1 LTAIAQ
7 KQSSKTLVAYFS
19 ATGTTEKAAKVVA
32 EVTGGTL
39 YEIQPAKKYT
49 SADLDWHDKSSR
61 SSEEMA
67 DAKSRPTLSSKAE
80 NLADYDT
87 VYIGFPIWW
96 NLAPRIINTFIES
109 GDFSGKTVILF
120 ATSGGSSISNS
131 EKELQKTYSNLKWQ
145 KGKLLNGATKEDAI
159 LTVNA
164 LRFRI
169 FAVVLCPSLM
179 QILISFIS
187 LIPPQ
192 TYSNLKWQ
200 KGKLLNG
207 ATKEDIKQWT
217 KK

>member
-1 LTAIAQ
+1 MKRLVLFMMAVMLLSIIVNAQ
-7 KQSSKTLVAYFS
+7 KKGGKTLVAYFS
-19 ATGTTEKAAKVVA
+19 ATGTTARAAKLVA
-32 EVTGGTL
+32 ETVDGTL

-61 SSEEMA
+61 SSVEMA
-67 DAKSRPTLSSKAE
+67 DAKSRPTLSSKAA

-145 KGKLLNGATKEDAI
+145 KGKLLNGATKED
-159 LTVNA
+159 
-164 LRFRI
+164 
-169 FAVVLCPSLM
+169 
-179 QILISFIS
+179 
-187 LIPPQ
+187 
-192 TYSNLKWQ
+192 
-200 KGKLLNG
+200 
-207 ATKEDIKQWT
+207 IKQWT

>member
-1 LTAIAQ
+1 MKRLVLFMMAVMLLSITVNAQ
-7 KQSSKTLVAYFS
+7 KKGGKTLVAYFS
-19 ATGTTEKAAKVVA
+19 ATGTTARAAKLVA
-32 EVTGGTL
+32 ETVDGTL

-61 SSEEMA
+61 SSVEMA

-145 KGKLLNGATKEDAI
+145 KGKLLNGATKED
-159 LTVNA
+159 
-164 LRFRI
+164 
-169 FAVVLCPSLM
+169 
-179 QILISFIS
+179 
-187 LIPPQ
+187 
-192 TYSNLKWQ
+192 
-200 KGKLLNG
+200 
-207 ATKEDIKQWT
+207 IKQWT